1 MQIGNGNIDTNKG
14 HDNVIRPLAGGSRS
28 EYLHTELI
36 TTQLRDNR
44 TVKNFETYR
53 LQWRNRVKSKY
64 FTVQFSTVYDP
75 ETEEKLH
82 DRKKDK
88 SRKMLIV
95 K

>member
-53 LQWRNRVKSKY
+53 LQWRNRV
-64 FTVQFSTVYDP
+64 QFSTVYDP